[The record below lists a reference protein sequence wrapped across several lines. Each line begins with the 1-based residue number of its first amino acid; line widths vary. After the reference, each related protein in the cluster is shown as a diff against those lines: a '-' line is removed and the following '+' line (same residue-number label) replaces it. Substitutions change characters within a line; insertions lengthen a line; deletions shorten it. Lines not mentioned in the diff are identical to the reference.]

1 MPIGG
6 LAPKVVTRRGMTL
19 PMPFLTRRGTNG
31 QRGTR
36 TVQMVTHRGTAQND
50 VTIRLAAEPA
60 GGPRS
65 EATLVSYATALAPTG
80 SAPGCTLQCPMT
92 DCAEWRGSLTIPSS
106 AASEA
111 SPLQRVVRLTERNFA
126 SLESDG

>member
-1 MPIGG
+1 
-6 LAPKVVTRRGMTL
+6 
-19 PMPFLTRRGTNG
+19 
-31 QRGTR
+31 
-36 TVQMVTHRGTAQND
+36 MVTHRGTAQND
-50 VTIRLAAEPA
+50 DTIQVAAEPA

-80 SAPGCTLQCPMT
+80 AVPGCTLQCPMT

-111 SPLQRVVRLTERNFA
+111 SPLQRVVRPIFAILATLRER
-126 SLESDG
+126 